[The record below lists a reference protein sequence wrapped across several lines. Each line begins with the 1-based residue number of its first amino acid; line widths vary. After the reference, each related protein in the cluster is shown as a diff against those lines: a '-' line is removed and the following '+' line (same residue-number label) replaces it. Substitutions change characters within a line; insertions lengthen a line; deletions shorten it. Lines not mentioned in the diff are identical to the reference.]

1 MILSTKKMTFDKK
14 IRNQRSA
21 KIQIPDREI
30 EEKTMGPQFPRH
42 NVPNT
47 HFWVKN
53 STFANLTNNFDFSFL
68 KPISKL
74 SCLFFAHI
82 FYYSKDFPLGEKESK
97 STHCGN
103 DPIFALKYI

>member
-42 NVPNT
+42 TVPNT

-53 STFANLTNNFDFSFL
+53 STFTNLTNNFRNFWKIFL
-68 KPISKL
+68 
-74 SCLFFAHI
+74 
-82 FYYSKDFPLGEKESK
+82 EW
-97 STHCGN
+97 
-103 DPIFALKYI
+103 

>member
-1 MILSTKKMTFDKK
+1 MTFDKK

-53 STFANLTNNFDFSFL
+53 STFANLTNNFPKCL
-68 KPISKL
+68 EKISKL

-97 STHCGN
+97 NTHCGKS
-103 DPIFALKYI
+103 PIFALKYI

>member
-53 STFANLTNNFDFSFL
+53 STFANLTNNFDSPNFWRRFL
-68 KPISKL
+68 
-74 SCLFFAHI
+74 
-82 FYYSKDFPLGEKESK
+82 EW
-97 STHCGN
+97 
-103 DPIFALKYI
+103 

>member
-42 NVPNT
+42 TVPNT

-53 STFANLTNNFDFSFL
+53 STFANLTNNFPKCL
-68 KPISKL
+68 EKISKL

-103 DPIFALKYI
+103 NPIFALKYI